1 MYKVTIGTLFVDGV
15 KYCRGDVLKLTAD
28 QAVPHGT
35 SLELVPEPPAKRTR
49 KKKVLHE
56 D

>member
-35 SLELVPEPPAKRTR
+35 CLELVPETPVKRTR

>member
-1 MYKVTIGTLFVDGV
+1 
-15 KYCRGDVLKLTAD
+15 LTAD

-35 SLELVPEPPAKRTR
+35 NLELVPEPQPKRTR
-49 KKKVLHE
+49 KKKVSNE